1 MVWLRVGIAL
11 WVASALGGCSSKVDF
26 RYAISEPVRT
36 SIGPGLV
43 SVQRLADA
51 RSKGS
56 NELGV
61 VRGGYGNVLKR
72 VYTDRSVAELV
83 TNALEQALA
92 TQGLLANEDA
102 GPLRLEGSIL
112 KLDCN
117 HYFRRE
123 AHTRLVLSLVD
134 AATGEKIFSRRYEAD
149 ETGIS
154 LAVGIFARTKTIA
167 SMAERT
173 LRDAIDQALADPDF
187 IVAAS
192 TAPRLAAPAGARRT
206 GPTSSDTSERLR
218 ALEQLRE
225 EDLVTP
231 EEYERKRREI
241 LDSL

>member
-11 WVASALGGCSSKVDF
+11 WVASALGGCSSKVDL

-92 TQGLLANEDA
+92 TQGLL
-102 GPLRLEGSIL
+102 RMEGSIL

>member
-11 WVASALGGCSSKVDF
+11 WVASALGGCSSKVDL

-92 TQGLLANEDA
+92 TQGL
-102 GPLRLEGSIL
+102 LRLEGSIL